1 MRYKSAV
8 ALEMAVKAT
17 ASASPMDTGRTV
29 AAFYFHRLLCRVFAN
44 GNDSFVLKG
53 GQAMLAR
60 TVDARATRDI
70 DLLTTG
76 GNLDDAL
83 EELVGLAE
91 IDLGDFVTFEF
102 AGSRPI
108 KAADEYRSGLSVRL
122 VPVIGAKRMQQF
134 SIDLVVDEVF
144 LEEAERVA
152 PADRIEVEGLRTCDY
167 LVYPVESALADKF
180 CALIETH
187 EGRGSSRVKD
197 LVDITV
203 YATTCAVNG
212 KKLQRRVCREAAVR
226 GIGLP
231 AAFDVPEG
239 WGASHAR
246 RFKRLCAQTR
256 LPAGLSTI
264 DAAGGLARRLFAPA
278 VSGEA
283 EGMRWN
289 PSELRWEEE

>member
-1 MRYKSAV
+1 MRYKSAA

-17 ASASPMDTGRTV
+17 ASASPMDTGRAV
-29 AAFYFHRLLCRVFAN
+29 SAFYF
-44 GNDSFVLKG
+44 
-53 GQAMLAR
+53 Q
-60 TVDARATRDI
+60 
-70 DLLTTG
+70 
-76 GNLDDAL
+76 
-83 EELVGLAE
+83 
-91 IDLGDFVTFEF
+91 
-102 AGSRPI
+102 
-108 KAADEYRSGLSVRL
+108 
-122 VPVIGAKRMQQF
+122 RMQQF
-134 SIDLVVDEVF
+134 SIDLVVDEVL

-180 CALIETH
+180 CVLIETH

-197 LVDITV
+197 LVDIMV

-212 KKLQRRVCREAAVR
+212 KKLQRHVCREVAVR

-231 AAFDVPEG
+231 VAFDVPEG

-246 RFKRLCAQTR
+246 RFKRLCAQTK
-256 LPAGLSTI
+256 LPAGLAAI

-283 EGMRWN
+283 EGVRWN
-289 PSELRWEEE
+289 PSELRWEGK